1 MSITASVFDTAD
13 ASGDHE
19 VDPVVDTIV
28 ATLREVLPIESL
40 RGMTDDRLVRAT
52 GSIERLGRVVD
63 ALRVEAAG
71 EIAQRSRPTLGAG
84 SLAVTKGCRDAT
96 ELLRRITLASTVT
109 VRRRIRV
116 GVETRAQEALSGE
129 VFPARFPHLA
139 AGLASGALGVD
150 AAAVILTEL
159 APTLTRIDAA
169 AVGAAEAELVAAATG
184 TSPDNDLPCT
194 VEELRTQAAIW
205 RVFLDQD
212 GTEPVE
218 DRAMNRRAFG
228 PGSYNSGDG
237 LVHGRYAIL
246 PEIHAKL
253 GRVFDACLTPK
264 TTPTF
269 LPHPDDEDPAPSR
282 TDDRTPDQQRH
293 DVFAAMIDGFAR
305 STEVPTIGGASPTV
319 LVTITTDDLTDGG
332 PGFIDLGGPTSHPVP
347 LSGRAVRQ
355 MICTGGTQHVTLT
368 PDGNIIQLGSEQR
381 CFTPAQRRAIT
392 TRDGGCIIPGCTIP
406 AAWCEIHHVTP
417 HAHGGPTHPANGVL
431 LCWYHHR
438 TIDTSGWEIR
448 MTNGV
453 PHLKAP
459 PWLATDNH
467 WHPSTKSPTRKQE
480 RLRRQR
486 RETDTRHP
494 HGKPTTGHN
503 GGPPGPEPS
512 Q

>member
-19 VDPVVDTIV
+19 VDRLVDTIV
-28 ATLREVLPIESL
+28 ATLREVLPGESL
-40 RGMTDDRLVRAT
+40 RGTSDDRLVRAT
-52 GSIERLGRVVD
+52 GSIERLGRMVD

-150 AAAVILTEL
+150 AASVILTEL

-212 GTEPVE
+212 GTEPAE

-237 LVHGRYAIL
+237 L
-246 PEIHAKL
+246 
-253 GRVFDACLTPK
+253 
-264 TTPTF
+264 PTAG
-269 LPHPDDEDPAPSR
+269 PDS
-282 TDDRTPDQQRH
+282 
-293 DVFAAMIDGFAR
+293 
-305 STEVPTIGGASPTV
+305 STSA
-319 LVTITTDDLTDGG
+319 
-332 PGFIDLGGPTSHPVP
+332 
-347 LSGRAVRQ
+347 
-355 MICTGGTQHVTLT
+355 
-368 PDGNIIQLGSEQR
+368 
-381 CFTPAQRRAIT
+381 
-392 TRDGGCIIPGCTIP
+392 
-406 AAWCEIHHVTP
+406 
-417 HAHGGPTHPANGVL
+417 
-431 LCWYHHR
+431 
-438 TIDTSGWEIR
+438 
-448 MTNGV
+448 
-453 PHLKAP
+453 AP
-459 PWLATDNH
+459 PATRC
-467 WHPSTKSPTRKQE
+467 PYPGGRS
-480 RLRRQR
+480 
-486 RETDTRHP
+486 
-494 HGKPTTGHN
+494 GK
-503 GGPPGPEPS
+503 
-512 Q
+512 